1 MSAAAPA
8 STGAP
13 DDLTGT
19 GAGTGLGLLEIARP
33 LIDRARDALRG
44 ELDALPGLP
53 GGLAGLL
60 VREPPLGWLAM
71 AVQPALARELGA
83 ARRRGLAGATP
94 RERHDAF
101 VRSLRGP
108 AAAARIWAEYPV
120 LAGQAAGL
128 LDAWVAART
137 AFARD
142 LAADL
147 PSLAAAF
154 GDLGDLGDLHGVA
167 FGSAETHRGGRT
179 VAIVRFERAAVVYKP
194 RSLAV
199 DLCFDRL
206 LGWFNAADGVPHP
219 LRRPGLLDRGDRG
232 WSEYVAPAPCDPET
246 LPAFFWRMGALLAL
260 THAVHGYDLHADNV
274 IAAGADPVVVDLEA
288 LFHTE
293 GTQPMA
299 RRARLGDPAAARLAE
314 SVLRTGLLPG
324 PLVMPDTGTE
334 LPFGVDISPLGIA
347 PGRRSLIPT
356 PVVEHAG
363 TDRMRVGLGYRTV
376 PAPEGRLR
384 LPDGGTA
391 DPRPHR
397 GSLTAGY
404 AFAYRRLAA
413 AGTGLLAEDGPLHG
427 CADAPVRLIQLS
439 TFLYVRLLLDGWRP
453 EAVRDPAV
461 RERGLDRL
469 AAGWPGVPHRETLVE
484 AEKAALRRGEVPV
497 FEVRPGHR
505 DVWLEDG
512 TRLPGVLPAAPLE
525 ATAARLAALGEDDLA
540 AQLEIVDASLAALD
554 TRPRAGHAAH
564 APAGDDPVRAALD
577 VARRLDAT
585 AVRDG
590 GRIGWLTVEVVDA
603 ASRRVAPAGLDLY
616 GGLPGIGLFLS
627 YLSAATGERWV
638 AALAERVAD
647 EVVLRCRASAAVP
660 ALGPAYHLA
669 HAAAVHRR
677 PDLAEAARDAPPP
690 APSGPS
696 VLGPSV
702 LGPSVLGPSVLGPSV
717 LDGEAGALLSALAL
731 HAVLPCDAVREAA
744 RAGGERLMAL
754 EPAGAGFGYGAPGAA
769 VALHRLHGL
778 LGDPRHASRAREL
791 ADPGPVAEPGW
802 CQGAAGTG
810 LALLELSAAA
820 PGLERSLDAAA
831 RTVRESGPPPDGSL
845 CHGASGLAELRAA
858 LGDPAPA
865 ASAPR
870 PSGER
875 RTALPA
881 PAPGLLAGLSGIG
894 YGLLR
899 RAFPADVPPV
909 LALAPPHP

>member
-1 MSAAAPA
+1 MSAATAARAGAPA
-8 STGAP
+8 ARR
-13 DDLTGT
+13 D
-19 GAGTGLGLLEIARP
+19 AGLGLLEIARP
-33 LIDRARDALRG
+33 LIDRARDALCA
-44 ELDALPGLP
+44 ELRSVPGLP
-53 GGLAGLL
+53 GGAAGLL

-71 AVQPALARELGA
+71 AVRPALARELGA
-83 ARRRGLAGATP
+83 ARRRGLDGATS
-94 RERHDAF
+94 RERYEAF
-101 VRSLRGP
+101 VRSLRDPGT
-108 AAAARIWAEYPV
+108 AERIRAEYPV

-128 LDAWVAART
+128 LDAWVAARA

-147 PSLAAAF
+147 PALRGAFGDPGALRGAAF
-154 GDLGDLGDLHGVA
+154 GA
-167 FGSAETHRGGRT
+167 AETHRGGRT
-179 VAIVRFERAAVVYKP
+179 VAIVRFERATVVYKP

-199 DLCFDRL
+199 DRCFDRL

-219 LRRPGLLDRGDRG
+219 LRRPRLLDRGDRG
-232 WSEYVAPAPCDPET
+232 WSEYVEPAPCDREA

-260 THAVHGYDLHADNV
+260 THVVHGYDLHADNV

-324 PLVMPDTGTE
+324 PLVMPDADTG

-356 PVVEHAG
+356 PITEHPG
-363 TDRMRVGLGYRTV
+363 TDRMRIRLGYRTV
-376 PAPEGRLR
+376 PAPAGRLR
-384 LPDGGTA
+384 LPDGAAA

-397 GSLTAGY
+397 DSLAAGH
-404 AFAYRRLAA
+404 AFAHRLLAA
-413 AGTGLLAEDGPLHG
+413 AGTGLLAPGGPLHG
-427 CADAPVRLIQLS
+427 CADVPVRLIQLS

-469 AAGWPGVPHRETLVE
+469 AAGWPGVPHRAALIE

-497 FEVRPGHR
+497 FEIRPGHR

-525 ATAARLAALGEDDLA
+525 ETAARLAALGEDDLA
-540 AQLEIVDASLAALD
+540 AQLEVVDASLAALD
-554 TRPRAGHAAH
+554 TRPRAGHPARLPAH
-564 APAGDDPVRAALD
+564 GPSGGDPVRDALD
-577 VARRLDAT
+577 IARRLDAT

-590 GRIGWLTVEVVDA
+590 DRIGWLTVEVVDA
-603 ASRRVAPAGLDLY
+603 ASRRVAPAGLGLY

-627 YLSAATGERWV
+627 YLSAVTGERWV
-638 AALAERVAD
+638 AGLAERVAD
-647 EVVLRCRASAAVP
+647 EVVLRCRASASVP
-660 ALGPAYHLA
+660 ALGPRYHLA

-677 PDLAEAARDAPPP
+677 ADLAEAARDAPPS
-690 APSGPS
+690 APSGPC
-696 VLGPSV
+696 
-702 LGPSVLGPSVLGPSV
+702 V

-731 HAVLPCDAVREAA
+731 HAVLPCAPVADAA
-744 RAGGERLMAL
+744 RAAGDRLLAM
-754 EPAGAGFGYGAPGAA
+754 EPAGPGFGYGAPGAA
-769 VALHRLHGL
+769 VALDRLHGL
-778 LGDPRHASRAREL
+778 LGDPRHAARAREL
-791 ADPGPVAEPGW
+791 ADPGPAAEPGW

-810 LALLELSAAA
+810 LALLELSAAV

-831 RTVRESGPPPDGSL
+831 RTVRESGPAPDDAL

-858 LGDPAPA
+858 LGEP
-865 ASAPR
+865 APR

-909 LALAPPHP
+909 LTLAPPHP